1 MPVSRIQIIK
11 PGSLTIDAFE
21 YPSPSLIAM
30 KYLCD
35 NGGNSRVTYIESDA
49 KILVDTGFEF
59 EMDLGSDNI
68 ARNKKITGAFS
79 QGSCYHTERH

>member
-21 YPSPSLIAM
+21 HPGPSLIAM
-30 KYLCD
+30 KYLCGI
-35 NGGNSRVTYIESDA
+35 GGNSTVTYVESDA

-59 EMDLGSDNI
+59 EMDLGRDNI
-68 ARNKKITGAFS
+68 AKNNSRFC
-79 QGSCYHTERH
+79 QHRVRFCYHQFTS